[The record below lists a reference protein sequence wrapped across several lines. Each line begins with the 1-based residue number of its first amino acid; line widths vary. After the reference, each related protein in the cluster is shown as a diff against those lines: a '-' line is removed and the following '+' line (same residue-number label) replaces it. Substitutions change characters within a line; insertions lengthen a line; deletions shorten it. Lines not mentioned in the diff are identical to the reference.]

1 MLGTH
6 VEQKGSFVSPEVLRF
21 DFSHFQKMTPE
32 EISRVE
38 HLANKRVRQAM
49 ARDEHRNVPI
59 ADAMAMGAMAL
70 FGEKYGEEVRVIR
83 YGDSVELCGGTHVDN
98 TGNIG
103 MIRIVSESS
112 IAAGIRRIEAITG
125 ANVENAIDEMTA
137 TIKNIST
144 MLNNAPDVTQALRRS
159 IEENAELRRQAEEYM
174 KERIAALTT
183 AVLDKATEI
192 NGIKA
197 VVLRGVRLP
206 DAVKGV
212 AFGVRAASPANTV
225 FFGTTVDMTGKPLIT
240 VMITDDLVKAGYN
253 AAVLAREAA
262 RP

>member
-1 MLGTH
+1 M
-6 VEQKGSFVSPEVLRF
+6 
-21 DFSHFQKMTPE
+21 
-32 EISRVE
+32 
-38 HLANKRVRQAM
+38 
-49 ARDEHRNVPI
+49 VPI

-144 MLNNAPDVTQALRRS
+144 MLT
-159 IEENAELRRQAEEYM
+159 M
-174 KERIAALTT
+174 
-183 AVLDKATEI
+183 
-192 NGIKA
+192 
-197 VVLRGVRLP
+197 LP
-206 DAVKGV
+206 
-212 AFGVRAASPANTV
+212 
-225 FFGTTVDMTGKPLIT
+225 
-240 VMITDDLVKAGYN
+240 
-253 AAVLAREAA
+253 
-262 RP
+262 